1 MKFYSANFEGGLMFT
16 GEGRM
21 TVDGGVPMHLHHNLT

>member
-16 GEGRM
+16 GKGRM
-21 TVDGGVPMHLHHNLT
+21 AVVGVPMHLHHNLT